1 MEYRH
6 LFEPIQVGPVTLKNR
21 IVSAP
26 TQCTN
31 ATTEGAPTREH
42 VAYFAWKARG
52 GAAAITVGESSVD
65 RDYAVTHGGQL
76 FIDNDSKIPW
86 LTKLAEGIKQY
97 GAVAS
102 LEICHGGGLTNP
114 ELIGGK
120 DPIGPSPLPHLPGGD
135 RIREM
140 SYEQMEQVKE
150 NFANAAFRLK
160 RAGFDMCLVHA
171 GHGWLLSSFL
181 SPYLN
186 LRKDRYGGS
195 LENRARYPLEVLDA
209 IRAKCGPEFG
219 IELRVSGDELFPEG
233 LHLPESIEFAK
244 MAQEKVDMIQVSA
257 GMFNVPWTAA
267 RMHPTIFHAQGC
279 NVYLAEAIKQA
290 VDIPVSCVGGITTPE
305 MAEQILAEGKADV
318 IAMGR
323 ALIADPELPKKVYF
337 GKREEVRQ
345 CTRCLTC
352 HGRVATFL
360 PVLCAINPII
370 GRESEWMEFRREAPE
385 KKKVLIIGGGPAG
398 MQAALTASDRGH
410 EVILAEK
417 EGALG
422 GNLHEAIKY
431 PFKQE
436 LKPWFAWIQRELSKR
451 PIDIRLG
458 TEMTPELAKEIAPD
472 AIFVAV
478 GADPVMPAAWEGKT
492 KQAGTIRPEDLE
504 GKENIVIIGGGMIGC
519 ETAYDLAEQGK
530 HVTLIEAKPE
540 VAADFNVI
548 TKIQMLEQLKHDNI
562 RILTACTVVDIS
574 DAEVKVRRTDWQ
586 EGGCRPAE
594 ENAPSDMGYEII
606 PADEVLCAIG
616 YRPRSEQAKA
626 YERIAPVFEVIGDC
640 AKSGRIMEAVRDGFR
655 AAIEL

>member
-6 LFEPIQVGPVTLKNR
+6 LFEPIQIGNLEFKNR
-21 IVSAP
+21 IVSSP

-52 GAAAITVGESSVD
+52 GAAAITVGESAVD
-65 RDYAVTHGGQL
+65 RDFAVTHGGQL

-120 DPIGPSPLPHLPGGD
+120 DPIGPSPLPFLPGGD

-140 SYEQMEQVKE
+140 TIEQMEQVKE

-186 LRKDRYGGS
+186 RRKDRYGGS
-195 LENRARYPLEVLDA
+195 LENRARYVLEVLDA

-267 RMHPTIFHAQGC
+267 RMHPTIFHEQGC

-305 MAEQILAEGKADV
+305 MAEQIIAEGKADV
-318 IAMGR
+318 VAMGR
-323 ALIADPELPKKVYF
+323 ALIADPEMPKKVYF

-352 HGRVATFL
+352 HGRVSTFL

-370 GRESEWMEFRREAPE
+370 GRESEWMEFRRKAPE
-385 KKKVLIIGGGPAG
+385 KKKVLVIGGGPAG
-398 MQAALTASDRGH
+398 MQATLTAADRGH
-410 EVILAEK
+410 EVILTEKAE
-417 EGALG
+417 ALG
-422 GNLHEAIKY
+422 GNLHEAMKY
-431 PFKQE
+431 PFKNE
-436 LKPWFAWIQRELSKR
+436 LKPWFEWIKRELEKR
-451 PIDIRLG
+451 PIEIRLN

-472 AIFVAV
+472 VILFAI
-478 GADPVMPAAWEGKT
+478 GGEPVVPAAWEGRV
-492 KQAGTIRPEDLE
+492 KQAGTIHAEELD

-519 ETAYDLAEQGK
+519 ETAYDLAERGK
-530 HVTLIEAKPE
+530 HVTMIEARPE
-540 VAADFNVI
+540 VAADFNTI
-548 TKIQMLEQLKHDNI
+548 TKIQMLEELTHDRI
-562 RILTACTVVDIS
+562 RILADTMVKDIS
-574 DAEVKVRRTDWQ
+574 D
-586 EGGCRPAE
+586 EGVIVQRGGQADGQCE
-594 ENAPSDMGYEII
+594 TI

-616 YRPRSEQAKA
+616 YRPKTSEAKA
-626 YERIAPVFEVIGDC
+626 YERIAPEFVAIGDC